1 MHYPKPLAIICSFT
15 THTHTSTHT
24 QSHTHTHMLH
34 INIQQTLRS
43 SGSRPHHLP
52 ALIVT
57 INYLAITDT
66 HTHTYTG
73 AHTATHILPYTHARA
88 GQYISIGLG

>member
-1 MHYPKPLAIICSFT
+1 MLKCIILNPT
-15 THTHTSTHT
+15 LLYARLLNTHKQKHTHTL
-24 QSHTHTHMLH
+24 SHTHWHMLH

-43 SGSRPHHLP
+43 SHSRPHHLP

-57 INYLAITDT
+57 INYLAIT
-66 HTHTYTG
+66 HTHT
-73 AHTATHILPYTHARA
+73 LPYTHARA